1 MANTTNHPLK
11 HGDRALEA
19 TLYLR
24 ITREDREL
32 VDAGAKA
39 SGQTIT
45 DYILGLVRSDRR
57 GQRNVQKYDFH
68 TSGDMNK
75 SISRYE

>member
-45 DYILGLVRSDRR
+45 DYILGLVRSDRS
-57 GQRNVQKYDFH
+57 GQRNVQKYESH
-68 TSGDMNK
+68 TSGDMDR
-75 SISRYE
+75 SIRKYE

>member
-57 GQRNVQKYDFH
+57 GQHVQKYENH
-68 TSGDMNK
+68 TSGDMDS
-75 SISRYE
+75 SIRKYE

>member
-57 GQRNVQKYDFH
+57 GQKYENH
-68 TSGDMNK
+68 TSGDMDRSRSI